1 MHFSF
6 FPILFLIMLW
16 VMDKRQARL
25 VPDDL
30 LSFIVVFISF
40 VKRDEVFVKFNRNQI
55 LDHFMNETKSY
66 FCA

>member
-1 MHFSF
+1 
-6 FPILFLIMLW
+6 MLW

-40 VKRDEVFVKFNRNQI
+40 VKHDEVFVKFNRNQI

-66 FCA
+66 FRA